1 MPENEE
7 ALKAT
12 IKYLIETNQELER
25 TLLDLKSEL
34 FKKELLVKELLE
46 LNEEIL
52 KETIDCSSHHQDTRP
67 HHPRYDYAPG

>member
-12 IKYLIETNQELER
+12 IKYLIETNQGLER

-34 FKKELLVKELLE
+34 FRKDLLLKDFSELLE
-46 LNEEIL
+46 NIL
-52 KETIDCSSHHQDTRP
+52 DNKS
-67 HHPRYDYAPG
+67 